1 MAHLPLKNTLLIAS
15 LLLAGHL
22 GAIGAASAQVAGS
35 TTVGISVTEATQVA
49 LGWSVK
55 KSILGR
61 TVVNEIGKIGEKIGK
76 IEDLIISPDRSLSY
90 VIVGAGGFI
99 GMGRHNVAIP
109 ISQIRDSGGKIVMPG
124 ATKAVVAAMPEFN
137 DVNDTA
143 RRDLF
148 ITSVKQDITL
158 ASNRLAD
165 LQARAAQSTSEAK
178 SQLDMQ
184 ITGLQLDLKAA
195 EGKLAEMQRA
205 GANRWKEFESD
216 LNAATARL
224 RKWLASTSR

>member
-1 MAHLPLKNTLLIAS
+1 MAQAPLKNTLLIAT
-15 LLLAGHL
+15 LLLAGSL

-61 TVVNEIGKIGEKIGK
+61 TVVNEAGEKIGK
-76 IEDLIISPDRSLSY
+76 IEDLIISPDRSVSY
-90 VIVGAGGFI
+90 VIVAAGGFI

-109 ISQIRDSGGKIVMPG
+109 ISQIRDTGGKIVMPG
-124 ATKAVVAAMPEFN
+124 ATKAVVAALPTFN
-137 DVNDTA
+137 YVNDTA
-143 RRDLF
+143 RRDLYL
-148 ITSVKQDITL
+148 TSVKQDIDRAT
-158 ASNRLAD
+158 SRLAD
-165 LQARAAQSTSEAK
+165 LQARAAQSTADAK
-178 SQLDMQ
+178 AKLDQQ
-184 ITGLQLDLKAA
+184 ITGLQLDLKATDS
-195 EGKLAEMQRA
+195 KLAEMQRA

-224 RKWLASTSR
+224 RKWLDTTTR

>member
-61 TVVNEIGKIGEKIGK
+61 TVVNEAGEKIGK
-76 IEDLIISPDRSLSY
+76 IEDLIISPDRSVSY

-137 DVNDTA
+137 YVNDTA

-148 ITSVKQDITL
+148 ITSVKQDIAL

-178 SQLDMQ
+178 AQLDMQ

>member
-61 TVVNEIGKIGEKIGK
+61 TVVNEAGEKIGK
-76 IEDLIISPDRSLSY
+76 IEDLIISPDRSVSY
-90 VIVGAGGFI
+90 VIVG

-137 DVNDTA
+137 YVNDTA

-178 SQLDMQ
+178 AQLDMQ

-224 RKWLASTSR
+224 RKWLSSTSR

>member
-35 TTVGISVTEATQVA
+35 TTVGISVTET
-49 LGWSVK
+49 
-55 KSILGR
+55 
-61 TVVNEIGKIGEKIGK
+61 GEKIGK
-76 IEDLIISPDRSLSY
+76 IEDLIISPDRSVSY

-124 ATKAVVAAMPEFN
+124 ATKAVVAAMPEFKY
-137 DVNDTA
+137 VNDTA

-178 SQLDMQ
+178 AQLDMQ

-224 RKWLASTSR
+224 RKWLSSTSR